1 MIKNFLNFFSNK
13 NSKKNENMNIT
24 IGILLPENKIEKK
37 IIKNNNEKIINR
49 YFILIFLYKM
59 EIKKIKNTKSL

>member
-24 IGILLPENKIEKK
+24 IGILLPENTIEKK

-49 YFILIFLYKM
+49 YFILIF
-59 EIKKIKNTKSL
+59 SL